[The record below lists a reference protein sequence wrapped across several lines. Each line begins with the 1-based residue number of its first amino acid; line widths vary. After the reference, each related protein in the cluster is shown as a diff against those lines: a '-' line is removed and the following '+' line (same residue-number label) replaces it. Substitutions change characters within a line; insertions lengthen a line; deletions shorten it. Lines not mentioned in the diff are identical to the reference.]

1 MFFYSPGAQ
10 CAARLCDSK
19 FDFFP
24 IRRIRLQ
31 VNGAFLTLAPTKFIS
46 AAEKEIVPVK
56 VDGIG
61 EAIFFLAALFDGKD
75 TKPLAYVA
83 GIDFLR
89 KSSWVEENLVIT
101 EARLAAKTID
111 PADST
116 AWAYDGAHLI
126 FKDRVDTLMGLMP
139 EALNSAKASF
149 SGLAAGD
156 LVGVGMRVSLNPSHK
171 EILHY
176 GVNGVGGIKVLCS

>member
-1 MFFYSPGAQ
+1 MFFYSPGVQ
-10 CAARLCDSK
+10 WTARLCDSK

-31 VNGAFLTLAPTKFIS
+31 VNGAFLTLAPTSLIS
-46 AAEKEIVPVK
+46 AAEKEIVPVE

-61 EAIFFLAALFDGKD
+61 EAIFFLVALFDGKD

-89 KSSWVEENLVIT
+89 ASSWVEENLVIT
-101 EARLAAKTID
+101 EARFADKTID
-111 PADST
+111 PTDST

-126 FKDRVDTLMGLMP
+126 FKDRVDTLMGLMT

-156 LVGVGMRVSLNPSHK
+156 LVGVGMKLQMHPHGK
-171 EILHY
+171 ELLYY
-176 GVNGVGGIKVLCS
+176 GINGVGGVKVLCS

>member
-1 MFFYSPGAQ
+1 MFFYSPGAES
-10 CAARLCDSK
+10 AARLSDSK

-89 KSSWVEENLVIT
+89 KASWVEENLVIT

-111 PADST
+111 PTDST

-139 EALNSAKASF
+139 EALNSAKESF

-156 LVGVGMRVSLNPSHK
+156 FVGVGMKVSFNPKTK

>member
-10 CAARLCDSK
+10 WAARLSDSK

-24 IRRIRLQ
+24 IRRIRLS
-31 VNGAFLTLAPTKFIS
+31 VDGAFLTLAPTTIVS
-46 AAEKEIVPVK
+46 VAEKEVVPVK
-56 VDGIG
+56 ADGID
-61 EAIFFLAALFDGKD
+61 EALFFLAALFDGKD

-89 KSSWVEENLVIT
+89 KALWTEENLVIT

-111 PADST
+111 PTDST

-139 EALNSAKASF
+139 EALSSAKASF
-149 SGLAAGD
+149 SGLRAGD
-156 LVGVGMRVSLNPSHK
+156 LVGVGMKVKIHPNSK
-171 EILHY
+171 EVLHY
-176 GVNGVGGIKVLCS
+176 GVNGVGGIKIQCS